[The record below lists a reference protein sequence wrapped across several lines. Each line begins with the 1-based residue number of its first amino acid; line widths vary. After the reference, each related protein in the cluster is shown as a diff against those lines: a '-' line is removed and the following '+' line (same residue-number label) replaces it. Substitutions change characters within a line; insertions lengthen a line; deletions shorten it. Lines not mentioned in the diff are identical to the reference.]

1 MKITLRNSGFQPV
14 LIKSCCCRRCV
25 DVMLYLC
32 WSRTQFR
39 LYFSMCLVAKTS
51 SWLPK
56 NNWHCVFF
64 VIDVLKVRDAYK
76 TYMKKVAKLLG
87 GGPDSDEQMMK
98 VFELERQLA
107 MVSICWFSLE

>member
-1 MKITLRNSGFQPV
+1 MLGQP
-14 LIKSCCCRRCV
+14 LG
-25 DVMLYLC
+25 Y
-32 WSRTQFR
+32 Q
-39 LYFSMCLVAKTS
+39 KTTDI
-51 SWLPK
+51 
-56 NNWHCVFF
+56 VFFF
-64 VIDVLKVRDAYK
+64 VIDLLKVRDAYK

>member
-1 MKITLRNSGFQPV
+1 M
-14 LIKSCCCRRCV
+14 
-25 DVMLYLC
+25 
-32 WSRTQFR
+32 
-39 LYFSMCLVAKTS
+39 
-51 SWLPK
+51 
-56 NNWHCVFF
+56 FF
-64 VIDVLKVRDAYK
+64 VIDLLKVRDAYK